1 MSWDD
6 YVFGI
11 PTAGGYNAAKYAI
24 GKLTAPGDLSP
35 DEAARKQLLEEQA
48 QKAGGFA
55 DYGEGGVIS
64 LGGQADS
71 ARQNLAD
78 QASGKLSYSREA
90 LRQGVQ
96 QLQAGQRSMAA
107 SASPQN
113 SGMAARTAAIQSA
126 RLGSGL
132 AGQQALAGIAEQQAA
147 AKSYADATL
156 AQRQQ
161 DLSAALGSRQNSMTG
176 YGAGQPFV
184 PQPSMFQQLMGGA
197 QAAAGLYATSQGKKP
212 G

>member
-1 MSWDD
+1 MGWWDAL
-6 YVFGI
+6 VGSQ
-11 PTAGGYNAAKYAI
+11 TAGIKSAFK
-24 GKLTAPGDLSP
+24 PGDLTP
-35 DEAARKQLLEEQA
+35 DEQHRQQLLQEQA
-48 QKAGGFA
+48 QKAGTFG

-64 LGGQADS
+64 LGGQADT

-96 QLQAGQRSMAA
+96 QLQAGQRSMAN
-107 SASPQN
+107 SAAPQN
-113 SGMAARTAAIQSA
+113 AGLAARTAAIQSA

-132 AGQQALAGIAEQQAA
+132 AGQQAMAGIAEQQAA
-147 AKSYADATL
+147 AKAYADATL

-161 DLSAALGSRQNSMTG
+161 DLNAALGSRQNAMTG
-176 YGAGQPFV
+176 YGASQPFT

-197 QAAAGLYATSQGKKP
+197 QAAAQLYSTGSGGGKK
-212 G
+212 